1 MSVAMGRVLRLR
13 RRRRRKNVTSRIAL
27 KGTAFRVVHTQGV
40 SDAAFAAAFA
50 LILRLWSG
58 TMASSE
64 DTEITLGTG
73 KLLVLF
79 FGLVAICALFF
90 ALGYSLGRKS
100 EPILAAA
107 PAVQA
112 APPSRTS
119 NSATPAASPMTFYK
133 NVEQK
138 DASAELTPAT
148 DTKTD
153 APAAPTNAAATQPAT
168 AGSQAAAANS
178 DAPSTVLP
186 TSAYFVQVA
195 AVTKQEDA
203 DALVDALKKK
213 DYPAF
218 IAPQSKMDSFFHVQ
232 VGPYSD
238 VKDAEAMRTRLVAD
252 GYSPILKK

>member
-1 MSVAMGRVLRLR
+1 
-13 RRRRRKNVTSRIAL
+13 
-27 KGTAFRVVHTQGV
+27 
-40 SDAAFAAAFA
+40 
-50 LILRLWSG
+50 
-58 TMASSE
+58 MASSE

-100 EPILAAA
+100 EPMFASAGT
-107 PAVQA
+107 PTTQ
-112 APPSRTS
+112 PSVPSGKT
-119 NSATPAASPMTFYK
+119 NSASPATTPMTFYK

-138 DASAELTPAT
+138 NASAELTPAT

-153 APAAPTNAAATQPAT
+153 APTAPTNAAGALASGPSSPTPAAT
-168 AGSQAAAANS
+168 SQ
-178 DAPSTVLP
+178 DPSTVLP
-186 TSAYFVQVA
+186 LSAYFVQVA

-218 IAPQSKMDSFFHVQ
+218 VASQSKADNFFRVQ

-238 VKDAEAMRTRLVAD
+238 AKDAEAMRARLIGD